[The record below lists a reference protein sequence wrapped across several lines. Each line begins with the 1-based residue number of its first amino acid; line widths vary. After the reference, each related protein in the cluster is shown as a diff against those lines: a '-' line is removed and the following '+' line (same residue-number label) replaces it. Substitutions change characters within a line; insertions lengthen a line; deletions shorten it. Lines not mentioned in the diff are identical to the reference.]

1 VNPTNAGD
9 GHAMAYHA
17 GAELSG
23 IECYQINPLIRA
35 YNGPVCAYVANPIGG
50 AAGLALATASREVA
64 VEALVSASHD
74 AHLDVR
80 KAAMGSLSR
89 WARDPDVSVALKAA
103 LDDADVRAIA
113 RHALRAGR

>member
-1 VNPTNAGD
+1 
-9 GHAMAYHA
+9 MAYHA

-35 YNGPVCAYVANPIGG
+35 YNGPVCAYVANLFGG
-50 AAGLALATASREVA
+50 AAALALATASREVA

-89 WARDPDVSVALKAA
+89 WARDPDVSVALKDRTP
-103 LDDADVRAIA
+103 LDDSDADVRAIA
-113 RHALRAGR
+113 RHVLRAGR